1 MSKPT
6 VSVYDFK
13 SDKQIVKEMNL
24 PHVFRC
30 ALRQDIVQYVHD
42 NISRNSR
49 QAHGVD
55 RDAGMKHSAES
66 WGTGRAVSRVP
77 RVKGSGTSRNGQ
89 AAFANM
95 CRKGR
100 MSFPLQTFRRWHR
113 KINLRLKRH
122 AMASAISAT
131 AVLPLI
137 LARGHKINKVPQVP
151 LVLNSDVNNI
161 QKTKE
166 AVALL
171 KRFGCYEDVERV
183 IDGKTIRSGISKV
196 RGKKYR
202 MRKGPLVV
210 VNDEGEQLTR
220 ALRNIPGVDIVHVQ
234 RLNLRVLA
242 PGGQLGR
249 FTIYT
254 QSAMSEL
261 AK

>member
-13 SDKQIVKEMNL
+13 TEKTILKEINL
-24 PHVFRC
+24 PKVFKT

-66 WGTGRAVSRVP
+66 WGTGRAVSRLP

-100 MSFPLQTFRRWHR
+100 MAFPLQTYRRWHR

-122 AMASAISAT
+122 ALASAISAT

-151 LVLNSDVNNI
+151 LVLDNGINSI
-161 QKTKE
+161 
-166 AVALL
+166 
-171 KRFGCYEDVERV
+171 
-183 IDGKTIRSGISKV
+183 
-196 RGKKYR
+196 
-202 MRKGPLVV
+202 
-210 VNDEGEQLTR
+210 
-220 ALRNIPGVDIVHVQ
+220 
-234 RLNLRVLA
+234 
-242 PGGQLGR
+242 
-249 FTIYT
+249 
-254 QSAMSEL
+254 
-261 AK
+261 

>member
-1 MSKPT
+1 MRKPT
-6 VSVYDFK
+6 VSVYDSK
-13 SDKQIVKEMNL
+13 SEKTIVKEVRL
-24 PHVFRC
+24 PGVFGC
-30 ALRQDIVQYVHD
+30 PLRQDIVQYVHD

-100 MSFPLQTFRRWHR
+100 MAFPLQTYRRWHR

-122 AMASAISAT
+122 ALASAISAT

-137 LARGHKINKVPQVP
+137 LARGHKINKVPQLP
-151 LVLNSDVNNI
+151 LVLDNEANNI

-183 IDGKTIRSGISKV
+183 IEGKVIRAGVSKV

-202 MRKGPLVV
+202 VKKGPLVV
-210 VNDEGEQLTR
+210 VNDEGE
-220 ALRNIPGVDIVHVQ
+220 
-234 RLNLRVLA
+234 
-242 PGGQLGR
+242 
-249 FTIYT
+249 
-254 QSAMSEL
+254 
-261 AK
+261 